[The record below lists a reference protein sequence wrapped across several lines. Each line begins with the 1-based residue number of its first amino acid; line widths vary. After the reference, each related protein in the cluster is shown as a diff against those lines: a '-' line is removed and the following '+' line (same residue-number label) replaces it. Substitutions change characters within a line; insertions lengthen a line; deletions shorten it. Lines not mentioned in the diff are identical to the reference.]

1 MKLPTIKPRELIK
14 ILKKLNCFEKRQ
26 TGSHLIF
33 YCPKQRK
40 IVVVPI
46 HPRDL
51 KRGLVNAIRKE
62 LDLTIE
68 AFLKLLKDC

>member
-14 ILKKLNCFEKRQ
+14 VLKKLNCFEKRQ

-46 HPRDL
+46 HSRDL
-51 KRGLVNAIRKE
+51 KKGLVNAIRKE

-68 AFLKLLKDC
+68 AFTKLLRDC

>member
-1 MKLPTIKPRELIK
+1 MKLPTIKSRELIK
-14 ILKKLNCFEKRQ
+14 VLKKLNCFKKRQ

-40 IVVVPI
+40 IVVVTI

-51 KRGLVNAIRKE
+51 KRGLVNAIRRE

-68 AFLKLLKDC
+68 AFLELLKDC

>member
-1 MKLPTIKPRELIK
+1 MKLPSIKPRELIK
-14 ILKKLNCFEKRQ
+14 VLKKLNCFEKRQ

-68 AFLKLLKDC
+68 AFTKLLRDC

>member
-1 MKLPTIKPRELIK
+1 MKLPSIKPRELIK
-14 ILKKLNCFEKRQ
+14 ALKKLNCFEKRQ

-46 HPRDL
+46 HSRDL

-68 AFLKLLKDC
+68 AFTKLLGDC